1 MNLMKLTR
9 RAVIAAVASAATV
22 AALPAFSQAF
32 PSRPIKII
40 VAFAPGGSSDTL
52 SRLYGQKMSE
62 ILNTPVI
69 IENRPGANQVT
80 AIRALM
86 ASPPD
91 GYTLYAATGSALTQN
106 PALRK
111 DLPYDPL
118 KDFSYIGMAATN
130 PGVIFVSNDLPVHS
144 LPELFAYAKA
154 NPGKLNY
161 GSAGLG
167 TAGHLAAEA
176 LMSAGNF
183 KMTHIPYKNDAEV
196 IRETMSGS
204 VHLGIFTTLNTV
216 QPIKAGRIRGISV
229 TTPKRLSYLP
239 EVPGLSESKLGGLE
253 AMDPHTF
260 AAFVGPAGM
269 PQDVVAKLNDA
280 INKASQSPDVAAR
293 VRETLNAEP
302 VTSTPASFRQSVEK
316 QLALWRELGKTVK
329 LSE

>member
-1 MNLMKLTR
+1 MNLSTLTR
-9 RAVIAAVASAATV
+9 RAVMVVAAGAAGV
-22 AALPAFSQAF
+22 VALPALAEDF

-62 ILNTPVI
+62 ILKTPVI

-80 AIRALM
+80 AIRAVM
-86 ASPPD
+86 AAPPD

-106 PALRK
+106 PALRPG
-111 DLPYDPL
+111 LPYDPL
-118 KDFSYIGMAATN
+118 KDFTYVGLAVTN
-130 PGVIFVSNDLPVHS
+130 PGVIFVSNDLPIRTIS
-144 LPELFAYAKA
+144 ELFAYAKA

-176 LMSAGNF
+176 LMSAGNI
-183 KMTHIPYKNDAEV
+183 KMTHIPYKSDSEV

-239 EVPGLSESKLGGLE
+239 DVPGLSEAGLGNLD
-253 AMDPHTF
+253 ALDPHTF
-260 AAFVGPAGM
+260 AAFVGPSGM
-269 PQDVVAKLNDA
+269 PPAIVAKLNDA
-280 INKASQSPDVAAR
+280 INKTSESPDVATR
-293 VRETLNAEP
+293 VRESLNAEP
-302 VTSTPASFRQSVEK
+302 VTSTPASFRQFVEK